1 MNGITLELDYYLG
14 GDWKFLALT
23 LPSYACKCPASKV
36 ELDYY
41 LVGDWK
47 FLALT
52 WPSYACKCPASKG
65 HISSQKSKAWCSKR
79 TFSCPA
85 HITRIQCFSS
95 ATFKRLPLPRPYPI
109 SDFPFDAILI
119 GAICNLAV
127 NMPHNCC
134 VPQCCK
140 YQRKGSQSYFSQD
153 NSANCAK
160 RKWIHA
166 IQHDGKHFKLSQ
178 WMKICLLHFQP
189 SDFYNYWSSC
199 PTLREDAV
207 PSILPFNSKR
217 VSNKG

>member
-1 MNGITLELDYYLG
+1 MEILGPNIAIICLQMPSIKSGIRLLFG
-14 GDWKFLALT
+14 
-23 LPSYACKCPASKV
+23 
-36 ELDYY
+36 
-41 LVGDWK
+41 GDWK

-140 YQRKGSQSYFSQD
+140 YQQKGSQSYFSQD
-153 NSANCAK
+153 NSENCAK
-160 RKWIHA
+160 R

-199 PTLREDAV
+199 STLRLYPQSF
-207 PSILPFNSKR
+207 PSIRKEYQARDKTTHRSQPRCSP
-217 VSNKG
+217 SQ